1 MKGPAKGTQAVSDG
15 PSAESLPKG
24 LRKWRG
30 KRPQAEPVWQRLLG
44 YLCWDRN
51 MAAQRQSRKCCAT
64 EARERK
70 ESSENEGKLDQ
81 DKSVYYITAQPPFLV
96 GLSTVAGAISK
107 CLSRCSAALTVA
119 NPPSGNSF

>member
-1 MKGPAKGTQAVSDG
+1 MKGPAKATQAVSDR
-15 PSAESLPKG
+15 PLK
-24 LRKWRG
+24 KQRG
-30 KRPQAEPVWQRLLG
+30 KHPQAGPVLQRLLG

-81 DKSVYYITAQPPFLV
+81 DKRVYYIPAQPPFL
-96 GLSTVAGAISK
+96 
-107 CLSRCSAALTVA
+107 SAWALA
-119 NPPSGNSF
+119 LRQM